1 MPNSAV
7 LIVDDEPLI
16 RETVSELLSSAGL
29 STLAATAIALLCL
42 PFSSL
47 AYAARFL
54 RARPQQASEPSLA

>member
-29 STLAATAIALLCL
+29 STLAAHGNR
-42 PFSSL
+42 SSL
-47 AYAARFL
+47 PAVFL
-54 RARPQQASEPSLA
+54 VGQCGAIPPSETATSD

>member
-29 STLAATAIALLCL
+29 STLAAHGNR
-42 PFSSL
+42 SSL
-47 AYAARFL
+47 PAVFL
-54 RARPQQASEPSLA
+54 VGLCGAIPPSETATSD